1 MLAPGDCSPSL
12 SVVSNIKTR
21 FLLVSILPSLRSNPE
36 NKKGHEL
43 LEPMAFRYVL
53 FAVDYGLPK
62 NDGRLPLSKRRRRA
76 RTSRIALLSELTN
89 AFFMPNVIFRKSF

>member
-1 MLAPGDCSPSL
+1 MASHSPSK
-12 SVVSNIKTR
+12 SRKKTKKKNLFMGR
-21 FLLVSILPSLRSNPE
+21 HGPSNPK

-76 RTSRIALLSELTN
+76 RTSTIALLSELTN